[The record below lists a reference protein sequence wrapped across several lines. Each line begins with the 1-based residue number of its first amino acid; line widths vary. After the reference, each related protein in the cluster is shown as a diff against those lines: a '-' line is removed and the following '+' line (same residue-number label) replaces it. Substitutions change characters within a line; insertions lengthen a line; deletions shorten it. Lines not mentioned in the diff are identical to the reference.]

1 MTSAS
6 EQQPDLSGPTTWRS
20 PLAALAL
27 PVLWQWRAARCAT
40 TPSARRTMRHA
51 ALAVAVPFVVAGAI
65 IATQWQLGAGWMHN
79 AALFSPK
86 EVALVTALVSIGLL
100 GSVASTAL
108 TGAEG
113 LPTRRRASARRRA
126 ATRRRALRLTA
137 TGAAAMALVPAAA
150 GLYYAVPAQG
160 LMNRTFVA
168 APAAVPSPL
177 RATSA
182 STPTGPSA
190 AGGTPAE
197 PLGTEARF
205 NVLLVGGDAGQDRDG
220 LRTDSMN
227 VVSIDRASGDTVIIG
242 VPRNLGDAPLPPGPL
257 AERFPDGYDDLLN
270 AVYGWGQANPNAVRK
285 ALGPTDE
292 PGASLLAASIAEFTG
307 LRIDGWV
314 LVDMAGFLEVVDALG
329 GVDLYVTQEVPS
341 PGNILGAKHVTPEV
355 YTVGLHHLDGTDT
368 LDYSRS
374 READS
379 DYERMDRQRCVLA
392 NLAAQHGGPELL
404 RRWPALASALSSTV
418 RTNLTVSQMVGVI
431 EQLQGAP
438 TAPRSIGLVPPEVPE
453 YDWDA
458 AEVRALVAATL
469 AGPPPTTM
477 TTTTTTTVRA
487 PTTTST
493 TEYPEVVGSPS
504 EPFVVVSRDDECVVL
519 SGR

>member
-1 MTSAS
+1 MASAS
-6 EQQPDLSGPTTWRS
+6 EKQPDQAPKQTWRS
-20 PLAALAL
+20 PLAALVLPAL
-27 PVLWQWRAARCAT
+27 LQWRASRRAAT
-40 TPSARRTMRHA
+40 ASQHRAMRIA
-51 ALAVAVPFVVAGAI
+51 ALAVAGPFLAAVTIV
-65 IATQWQLGAGWMHN
+65 ATQWQLGAGWMHN
-79 AALFSPK
+79 AALFSPT
-86 EVALVTALVSIGLL
+86 EVAIVTAFISVGLL
-100 GSVASTAL
+100 TSVATTIL
-108 TGAEG
+108 AEPG
-113 LPTRRRASARRRA
+113 RAPARRRA
-126 ATRRRALRLTA
+126 TQVAT
-137 TGAAAMALVPAAA
+137 TGAVAMALLPAAA

-177 RATSA
+177 HTTS
-182 STPTGPSA
+182 GSA
-190 AGGTPAE
+190 ASGSSGAAGTPAE
-197 PLGTEARF
+197 SLGIEARF

-227 VVSIDRASGDTVIIG
+227 VVSIDRASGDTVIVG
-242 VPRNLGDAPLPPGPL
+242 VPRNLGNAPLPPGPL
-257 AERFPDGYDDLLN
+257 SGQFPDGFDDLLN
-270 AVYGWGQANPNAVRK
+270 AVYGWGQANPNVVRK
-285 ALGPTDE
+285 ALGPTDV

-379 DYERMDRQRCVLA
+379 DYERMGRQRCVLA
-392 NLAAQHGGPELL
+392 NLAAQHGGAELL

-418 RTNLTVSQMVGVI
+418 RTNLSVSELAGLV
-431 EQLQGAP
+431 ERLQGAP
-438 TAPRSIGLVPPEVPE
+438 TAPRSIGLIPPEVPE

-458 AEVRALVAATL
+458 AEVRALVAQTL
-469 AGPPPTTM
+469 SGSPPTITPTPTVA
-477 TTTTTTTVRA
+477 TTPASTT
-487 PTTTST
+487 T
-493 TEYPEVVGSPS
+493 TEYPEVVGSPT
-504 EPFVVVSRDDECVVL
+504 EPFVVLSRDDECVVL